1 MNQGSLFTGQP
12 VMSQLLQLV
21 PRWLVEKLAKE
32 HGADHYCKK
41 FFAYDHVVTM
51 LSACFLGCTSL
62 QELISGMQASE
73 HRLLHLGLK
82 NTPRK
87 STLADANVRR
97 SEAFFGALFHAL
109 HRLHYPLSPDSPRG
123 MKGLEGKLH
132 ILDSTT
138 ISLFSDVMHGTGS
151 YGTNGRKKGGAKAHV
166 VMRARDE
173 GPCFIDL
180 TEGKRHDQYMLPLIV
195 LPGGSVLVFDMG
207 YTNYAQWRTWDKQG
221 IWWVTRMRSGTLVT
235 VLEEL
240 FVPHSQQQAGV
251 LSDQRVH
258 LGSKTRGVM
267 ARLVRYKD
275 PKTGREFDFITNN
288 TRWAATT
295 VAHIYKRRWDIELLF
310 RRVKQNF
317 PLRCFLGDSPNAIK
331 VQIWCAFMADLLLNV
346 VRRTVQ
352 RKGGRSWAFANLAGI
367 VRIHLGT
374 YIDLVAF
381 LLDPYRALL
390 KYQPPARGA
399 PNQLYLFV

>member
-1 MNQGSLFTGQP
+1 MNQGSFFTGQP

-21 PRWLVEKLAKE
+21 PRWLVEQLAKA
-32 HGADHYCKK
+32 HKADRYCKK

-73 HRLLHLGLK
+73 HRLVHLGLK

-87 STLADANVRR
+87 STLADANARR
-97 SEAFFGALFHAL
+97 PEAFFGALFHAVQ
-109 HRLHYPLSPDSPRG
+109 RLHQRVSPDSPRG
-123 MKGLEGKLH
+123 MKGLLDKLR
-132 ILDSTT
+132 ILDATT

-166 VMRARDE
+166 LMSARDE

-180 TEGKRHDQYMLPLIV
+180 TEGKRHDQHILPMIT
-195 LPGGSVLVFDMG
+195 LPRGSVIVFDMG
-207 YTNYAQWRTWDKQG
+207 YTNYAQWRTWQEQG
-221 IWWVTRMRSGTLVT
+221 VNWVTRMKSGTLVT
-235 VLEEL
+235 VLEDL
-240 FVPHSQQQAGV
+240 FVPHAHGVAGV
-251 LSDQRVH
+251 LSDQRVR
-258 LGSKTRGVM
+258 LGSPSKGVL

-275 PKTGREFDFITNN
+275 PKTEREFAFITNN
-288 TRWAATT
+288 TPWAATT

-331 VQIWCAFMADLLLNV
+331 VQIWCAFMADLLLNI
-346 VRRTVQ
+346 VRRNVQ
-352 RKGGRSWAFANLAGI
+352 RSGGRTWAFSNLAGL

-374 YIDLVAF
+374 YIDLIAF
-381 LLDPYRALL
+381 LRDPLRALL
-390 KYQPPARGA
+390 SYRPPPRAH
-399 PNQLYLFV
+399 PQQLCLFT

>member
-12 VMSQLLQLV
+12 VMSQLLHMV
-21 PRWLVEKLAKE
+21 PRWLVERLAKE
-32 HGADHYCKK
+32 HRADHYCKK

-87 STLADANVRR
+87 STLADANARR

-109 HRLHYPLSPDSPRG
+109 HRLHFPVSPDSPRG
-123 MKGLEGKLH
+123 MKGLEHKLH

-138 ISLFSDVMHGTGS
+138 ISLFSDVMHGTGN

-180 TEGKRHDQYMLPLIV
+180 TEGKRHDQHMLPLIV

-221 IWWVTRMRSGTLVT
+221 IWWVTRMKSGTLVT

-251 LSDQRVH
+251 LSDQRVR
-258 LGSKTRGVM
+258 LGSKTKGVM
-267 ARLVRYKD
+267 ARLVRYRD
-275 PKTGREFDFITNN
+275 QMTGREFDFITNN

-352 RKGGRSWAFANLAGI
+352 RKGGRIWAFANLAGI